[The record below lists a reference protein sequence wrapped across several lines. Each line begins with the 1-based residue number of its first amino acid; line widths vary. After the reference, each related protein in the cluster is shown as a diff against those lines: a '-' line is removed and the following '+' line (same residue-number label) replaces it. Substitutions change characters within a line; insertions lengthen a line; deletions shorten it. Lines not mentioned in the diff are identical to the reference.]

1 MNLWSTIVTT
11 SKTELPRG
19 QIMEVIK
26 QQLPGQIFCIG
37 LGLLSGATGVAITI
51 GLVIMIQGLLFRVAT
66 FSPGVIEIST
76 AATVVGLG
84 VAWLLDQAA
93 PRFLPGLYS
102 NLDEDRLKLVMI
114 LSVFTSLVQAL
125 LFTYGL

>member
-51 GLVIMIQGLLFRVAT
+51 GLVIMIQGLLFRVAA
-66 FSPGVIEIST
+66 FSPGLIGIT
-76 AATVVGLG
+76 ITATVTGLG
-84 VAWLLDQAA
+84 VAWLLDQVA
-93 PRFLPGLYS
+93 PRLLPGLYS